1 MTLQDTHKK
10 LRKRRLQNIPLN
22 FLCILIAGSGLIWVA
37 NYFWKYIHYEITN
50 DAFIDQYVSPLN
62 IRASG
67 YIKEV
72 RFKEHQYVHQGD
84 TLLILDNREYQ
95 IKVKEAE
102 AALLDVKG
110 SKEVLHSGI
119 ETSQTNIAV
128 QDANI
133 AEAKAKLWQ
142 LEQDYRRFARLLK
155 EESVPEQQYEQ
166 VKASYKAAQA
176 RYQALLEQRKAAQ
189 SQFTETTRR
198 TTSAE
203 AAILSKEASLDL
215 ARLNLSYTVLTAPY
229 DGYMGRRTLEPGQYV
244 QAGQT
249 ISYLVRNTDKW
260 VTANYKETQIIHI
273 YIRQE
278 VRIKVDALPGKV
290 FHGTVTAISEAT
302 GSKYSLVP
310 TDNSAGMAIAYPI
323 VPKVLDALSSKFLL
337 LTDLSIQFLLSWVC
351 ARSQNIDLVIICSFF
366 IGFLKGFLM
375 LWFIRRAT
383 KIFSPKN
390 VRSEFYSYF
399 YPLVFA
405 GGQVSMIVTAELV
418 YHYNWQ
424 YMYYFM
430 MMMMLMASILI
441 VIVCFRHNRPLK
453 PIRLSELH
461 IREMLVI
468 ATGLLML
475 MYVIN
480 YGKVLDWMSSF
491 KIRLYLVI
499 APILIA
505 FFIWKQYHSKQPY
518 VNLAPLY
525 QPKAIVGYLYMMLVM
540 FFSTSTTLL
549 TNYMTSILKVDSTHT
564 YQLYIYLLPGY
575 ALGAF
580 ICFWWFRWQ
589 RWRFRFLIAGGMSCF
604 AAFFGILYFTVS
616 PESTYEMLFLPVFLR
631 GLGMLVLI
639 IAFALFA
646 VEELNPKFLLA
657 NAFFLICFRSVLAPI
672 LATSFYSNTLY
683 RLEQKYMYSLSET
696 ISQTDP
702 LAASQFNQ
710 SLTQHLAQGHEYTEA
725 TQMATQ
731 TLYATLQQQSLLLS
745 LKHILGYL
753 FVISLVIAIV
763 SRFIPFHKTIRVKYT
778 KAGDD
783 MV

>member
-1 MTLQDTHKK
+1 M
-10 LRKRRLQNIPLN
+10 
-22 FLCILIAGSGLIWVA
+22 A

-405 GGQVSMIVTAELV
+405 G
-418 YHYNWQ
+418 
-424 YMYYFM
+424 
-430 MMMMLMASILI
+430 
-441 VIVCFRHNRPLK
+441 
-453 PIRLSELH
+453 
-461 IREMLVI
+461 
-468 ATGLLML
+468 
-475 MYVIN
+475 
-480 YGKVLDWMSSF
+480 
-491 KIRLYLVI
+491 
-499 APILIA
+499 
-505 FFIWKQYHSKQPY
+505 
-518 VNLAPLY
+518 
-525 QPKAIVGYLYMMLVM
+525 
-540 FFSTSTTLL
+540 
-549 TNYMTSILKVDSTHT
+549 
-564 YQLYIYLLPGY
+564 
-575 ALGAF
+575 
-580 ICFWWFRWQ
+580 
-589 RWRFRFLIAGGMSCF
+589 
-604 AAFFGILYFTVS
+604 
-616 PESTYEMLFLPVFLR
+616 
-631 GLGMLVLI
+631 
-639 IAFALFA
+639 
-646 VEELNPKFLLA
+646 
-657 NAFFLICFRSVLAPI
+657 
-672 LATSFYSNTLY
+672 
-683 RLEQKYMYSLSET
+683 
-696 ISQTDP
+696 
-702 LAASQFNQ
+702 
-710 SLTQHLAQGHEYTEA
+710 
-725 TQMATQ
+725 
-731 TLYATLQQQSLLLS
+731 
-745 LKHILGYL
+745 
-753 FVISLVIAIV
+753 
-763 SRFIPFHKTIRVKYT
+763 
-778 KAGDD
+778 
-783 MV
+783 

>member
-1 MTLQDTHKK
+1 MNVNNLMAELERKHPGENEYLQ
-10 LRKRRLQNIPLN
+10 
-22 FLCILIAGSGLIWVA
+22 A
-37 NYFWKYIHYEITN
+37 
-50 DAFIDQYVSPLN
+50 
-62 IRASG
+62 
-67 YIKEV
+67 V
-72 RFKEHQYVHQGD
+72 R
-84 TLLILDNREYQ
+84 
-95 IKVKEAE
+95 
-102 AALLDVKG
+102 
-110 SKEVLHSGI
+110 EVLESI
-119 ETSQTNIAV
+119 EEVYNQHPEFEKAKIVERLVEPDRIFTFRVTWVDDKGEVQTNLGYRV
-128 QDANI
+128 Q
-133 AEAKAKLWQ
+133 
-142 LEQDYRRFARLLK
+142 F
-155 EESVPEQQYEQ
+155 
-166 VKASYKAAQA
+166 
-176 RYQALLEQRKAAQ
+176 
-189 SQFTETTRR
+189 
-198 TTSAE
+198 
-203 AAILSKEASLDL
+203 
-215 ARLNLSYTVLTAPY
+215 
-229 DGYMGRRTLEPGQYV
+229 
-244 QAGQT
+244 
-249 ISYLVRNTDKW
+249 
-260 VTANYKETQIIHI
+260 
-273 YIRQE
+273 
-278 VRIKVDALPGKV
+278 
-290 FHGTVTAISEAT
+290 
-302 GSKYSLVP
+302 
-310 TDNSAGMAIAYPI
+310 NSAIGPYKGGLRFHKAVNPSM
-323 VPKVLDALSSKFLL
+323 LKFLGFEQTFKNA
-337 LTDLSIQFLLSWVC
+337 LTTLPMGGAKGGSDFDPTGKSNAEIMRFCQAFMLELWH
-351 ARSQNIDLVIICSFF
+351 NIGVDTDVPAGDVGVGGRE

-405 GGQVSMIVTAELV
+405 GGQVSMIVTAELA

-424 YMYYFM
+424 YMYYF

-480 YGKVLDWMSSF
+480 YGKVLDWTSSF

-525 QPKAIVGYLYMMLVM
+525 QPKAIVGYFYMMLVM

-631 GLGMLVLI
+631 GLGMLTHHSLCPVRRRRAESQVPAGQCLFPDLLPFGTGPHSGHLFLQQHHLPAVDQRICMCQPYTGI
-639 IAFALFA
+639 IHPQPCQILQKILRIIIQIITGFTECFLF
-646 VEELNPKFLLA
+646 PRFLL
-657 NAFFLICFRSVLAPI
+657 I
-672 LATSFYSNTLY
+672 LS
-683 RLEQKYMYSLSET
+683 
-696 ISQTDP
+696 I
-702 LAASQFNQ
+702 
-710 SLTQHLAQGHEYTEA
+710 
-725 TQMATQ
+725 
-731 TLYATLQQQSLLLS
+731 
-745 LKHILGYL
+745 
-753 FVISLVIAIV
+753 
-763 SRFIPFHKTIRVKYT
+763 
-778 KAGDD
+778 
-783 MV
+783 

>member
-102 AALLDVKG
+102 AALLEVKG

-166 VKASYKAAQA
+166 AKASYKAAQA

-198 TTSAE
+198 ATSAE

-273 YIRQE
+273 YIGQE

-351 ARSQNIDLVIICSFF
+351 ARSQNIDLVIIYSFF

-405 GGQVSMIVTAELV
+405 GGQVSMIVTAELA